1 MKENEE
7 FLEEINDNN
16 EDENDFNEIS
26 KNIKNNENQF
36 VIFDVFFY
44 FTIKNKEFVFQ
55 IKSDLFNINK
65 QYKYELIKNVV
76 KKINEKS
83 IIINDNNTNYI
94 ISLKDCD
101 DSEDVNDKNFYIK
114 NYEIKQCN
122 PKSLTPLKDILEFS
136 SNSLLKKIDSQK
148 LSFISKTPLNI
159 MIREKIESEKDEDYN
174 KYQFYYEED

>member
-1 MKENEE
+1 MKENED

-16 EDENDFNEIS
+16 EYEKDFNDIS
-26 KNIKNNENQF
+26 KNYKNNEKQF

-65 QYKYELIKNVV
+65 QYIYELIKNIV

-83 IIINDNNTNYI
+83 IIINYNNTKYI
-94 ISLKDCD
+94 ISLKDCG
-101 DSEDVNDKNFYIK
+101 DSEDDNDKNFYIK

-122 PKSLTPLKDILEFS
+122 PKSLTPLKDIPEFS
-136 SNSLLKKIDSQK
+136 SNSLLNNIDTQN

-159 MIREKIESEKDEDYN
+159 MVREKIESEKDEVN
-174 KYQFYYEED
+174 KYQFYYDED